1 MNLKTCINLDTGEK
15 CTPADERVYY
25 FTQKDKP
32 ASVWTDRLT
41 DKVKEDIIEK
51 MKDLCHE
58 NKCDLDDHGKE
69 IKGLQSG
76 YFGNAIDAMPSG
88 PGLFPVCRTVKEVV
102 CIMRENSGNPFV
114 ECDTHS
120 ENECLT
126 VCRGIWSDADKR
138 AIADPEDCHEA
149 LCEGDSG
156 TEMCK
161 AVSIM
166 L

>member
-1 MNLKTCINLDTGEK
+1 LKTCINLDTGGK
-15 CTPADERVYY
+15 CKPSDERVYY
-25 FTQKDKP
+25 LTQKDK
-32 ASVWTDRLT
+32 VTRLSTVMVT
-41 DKVKEDIIEK
+41 DKVKEDIMTVMGSVESG
-51 MKDLCHE
+51 
-58 NKCDLDDHGKE
+58 LD
-69 IKGLQSG
+69 
-76 YFGNAIDAMPSG
+76 
-88 PGLFPVCRTVKEVV
+88 LFPVCRTVKEVV